1 MTRSWIHTNQGFDAT
16 AMLDLRAYSGLCTC
30 AFMQLGSM
38 NDLPKPDGNGR
49 LEQLV

>member
-1 MTRSWIHTNQGFDAT
+1 MIRNWIHTDQGFDKA
-16 AMLDLRAYSGLCTC
+16 AMLDQRGYSNTCTC

-38 NDLPKPDGNGR
+38 NDLPKPNGIGR